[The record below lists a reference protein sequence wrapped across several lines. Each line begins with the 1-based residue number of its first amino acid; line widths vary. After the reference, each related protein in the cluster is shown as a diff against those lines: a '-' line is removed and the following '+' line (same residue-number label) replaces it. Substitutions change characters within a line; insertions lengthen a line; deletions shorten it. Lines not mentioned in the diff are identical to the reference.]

1 MADVE
6 KITTDKTGIRDTM
19 VENITGRIRKI
30 SGPIV
35 VAEDLEGAFVGEHVE
50 VGDER
55 LVGEVVKIL
64 EDGYY
69 IQVYEDTT
77 GVKPG
82 EPVYRSG
89 EPLSITLGPGLV
101 GAVLDGL
108 GRRLDFIKEKVGA
121 FITRGMKVS
130 AIPDKTWNFKPLVE
144 KGEAVLPGQI
154 IGEVEETEVVVHKIL
169 LPPDVKGVVDW
180 IKEGEVS
187 INEPVAS
194 VSGREVFMWQ
204 RWPVKKPRPVRDRV
218 LPSLPLFTG
227 QRVIDFFFPIAKG
240 GVAAIPGG
248 FGTGKTMLQ
257 HQLAKWSDAD
267 VVVYIG
273 CGERGNEMTQ
283 VLKEFPELK
292 DPRTGKSIMNRT
304 ILIAN
309 TSNMPVT
316 AREASIYTGI
326 TIAEYFRDMGYS
338 VALMADSTSRWA
350 EALRELAGRLEEM
363 PAEEGFPAYLA
374 AKLAQFYERAGEVQT
389 LSGLRSSVTVVGA
402 VSPPGGDFSEP
413 VTMHTKRFI
422 GCFWALSKELA
433 YARHYPAV
441 SWTESYSEYADY
453 IKDKWEK
460 DFPRYSELR
469 QKFLEILAEDTRL
482 QQVVKLVGPEALPDS
497 QRLVLEVARLIKE
510 AFLQQNAMDPVDTYC
525 SASKQ
530 YLMAQVIE
538 LFAEKASEKVNSG
551 TPVAVIINDEVV
563 GRIRRMKFEDE
574 SSIQNLLEFLKK
586 W

>member
-1 MADVE
+1 MAE
-6 KITTDKTGIRDTM
+6 GKIK
-19 VENITGRIRKI
+19 KI

-35 VAEDLEGAFVGEHVE
+35 VAENLEGAFVGEHVE
-50 VGDER
+50 VGEER

-64 EDGYY
+64 EEGYY

-77 GVKPG
+77 GLKPG
-82 EPVYRSG
+82 GPVYTSG
-89 EPLSITLGPGLV
+89 ELLSITLGPGLI

-108 GRRLDFIKEKVGA
+108 GRRLDFIKNEVGP
-121 FITRGMKVS
+121 FITRGVKS
-130 AIPDKTWNFKPLVE
+130 SSIPDRTWQFKALVR
-144 KGEAVLPGQI
+144 KGDSVLPGQV
-154 IGEVEETEVVVHKIL
+154 IGEIQESEVIVHKVM
-169 LPPDVKGVVDW
+169 LPPDVRGVIEW
-180 IKEGEVS
+180 IKEGDVS
-187 INEPVAS
+187 VEEPVAC
-194 VSGREVFMWQ
+194 VSGKEVFLWQ
-204 RWPVKKPRPVRDRV
+204 RWPVKKPRPVKNRV
-218 LPSLPLFTG
+218 LPSAPLFTG

-374 AKLAQFYERAGEVQT
+374 AKLAQFYERAGEVET
-389 LSGLRSSVTVVGA
+389 LSGSRASVTVVGA

-441 SWTESYSEYADY
+441 SWTESYSEYAEY
-453 IKDKWEK
+453 VKDFWEK
-460 DFPRYSELR
+460 DFPRYAELR

-482 QQVVKLVGPEALPDS
+482 QQVVKLVGPEALPDA
-497 QRLVLEVARLIKE
+497 QRLTLEVARLIKE

-525 SASKQ
+525 AASKQ

-538 LFAEKASEKVNSG
+538 LFAERASEKVKSG
-551 TPVAVIINDEVV
+551 TPVAVIISDEVV
-563 GRIRRMKFEDE
+563 GRIRRMKFDDE
-574 SSIQNLLEFLKK
+574 KKIANLLEHLGN